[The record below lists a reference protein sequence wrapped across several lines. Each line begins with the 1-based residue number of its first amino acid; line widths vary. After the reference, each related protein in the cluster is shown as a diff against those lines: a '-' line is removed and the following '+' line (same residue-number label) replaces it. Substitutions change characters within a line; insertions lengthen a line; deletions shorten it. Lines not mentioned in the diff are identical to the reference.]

1 LHAVSIH
8 LFERAVDT
16 NIHTDTRVRAH
27 THAHSLSLSYTH
39 THTHTHTQG
48 APQTMWL
55 KFDDEKVS
63 LHPEEE
69 VKRTAGGAD
78 GPIAYVCLYGENTL
92 SL

>member
-1 LHAVSIH
+1 
-8 LFERAVDT
+8 
-16 NIHTDTRVRAH
+16 
-27 THAHSLSLSYTH
+27 
-39 THTHTHTQG
+39 
-48 APQTMWL
+48 MWL

-92 SL
+92 FL